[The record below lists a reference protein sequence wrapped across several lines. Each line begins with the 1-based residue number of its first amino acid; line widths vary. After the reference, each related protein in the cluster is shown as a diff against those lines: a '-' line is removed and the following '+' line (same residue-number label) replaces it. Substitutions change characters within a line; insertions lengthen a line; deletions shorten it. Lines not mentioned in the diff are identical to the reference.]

1 MAIFENDEDRQLYLR
16 LIREQ
21 TERWGVE
28 ILAWCLMTN
37 HVHFLAVPEA
47 ELSLAK
53 AFGEAHR
60 RYTRMKNR
68 SLEVNG
74 YLFQGRFG
82 SSVLDERHL
91 VAAACYVDQNP
102 VRAHMVDRAWD
113 YPWSSAR
120 FHVGLVSSDLLV
132 SDRTLKGLVLNWS
145 DLLCRHNDEANEA
158 IRSAVRTGRP
168 IGDEEFV
175 RSIGQITGRN
185 LAKGKPGRPPKGN
198 GTASEE

>member
-1 MAIFENDEDRQLYLR
+1 MDIFESDEDRQLYLR

-28 ILAWCLMTN
+28 ILGWCLMTN
-37 HVHFLAVPEA
+37 HVHFLAVPND

-60 RYTRMKNR
+60 LYTRMKNS
-68 SLEVNG
+68 SLDLRG

-120 FHVGLVSSDLLV
+120 FHVGLVPSDLLV
-132 SDRTLKGLVLNWS
+132 SDRSLKGLVENWS
-145 DLLCRHNDEANEA
+145 DLLCRHNNEANET
-158 IRSAVRTGRP
+158 IRTAVRTGRP

-185 LAKGKPGRPPKGN
+185 LVKGKPGRPSKRN
-198 GTASEE
+198 GPTPEE

>member
-1 MAIFENDEDRQLYLR
+1 MDIFENDEDRQLYLR

-28 ILAWCLMTN
+28 ILGWCLMTN
-37 HVHFLAVPEA
+37 HVHFLAVPND

-60 RYTRMKNR
+60 RYTRMKNSSMDAR
-68 SLEVNG
+68 G

-120 FHVGLVSSDLLV
+120 FHVGLVKSDLLV
-132 SDRTLKGLVLNWS
+132 NDRTLKGLVQNWS
-145 DLLCRHNDEANEA
+145 ELLCRHDSEANQK
-158 IRSAVRTGRP
+158 IRTAARTGRP
-168 IGDEEFV
+168 IGDEGFL
-175 RSIGQITGRN
+175 RSIGSITGRN
-185 LAKGKPGRPPKGN
+185 LVKGKPGRPPKAN
-198 GTASEE
+198 GTNSEK